1 MPLLYASQPRTA
13 HSFQFTPPAETRT
26 SEEHQYGAPD
36 EVYTRPPSH
45 GSMATATAPHF
56 GANGGL
62 NGAAKLNATRRYTP
76 HRVADDDDS
85 IATEQFPE
93 FDPSHDGSE
102 DEVNGGDNYT
112 HTAGSDDGDDG
123 RNATHATTNGYGHG
137 SGSREGDLSAES
149 HDDADDE
156 EDQERQEHHRLSP
169 VEPLPEQEHHEEPA
183 PEPREETTPTRTSPV
198 TSPPYWRHSYAND
211 DRASSLSRAH
221 HDRSNFSTESL
232 VPGGITLQDNEADS
246 DTEPAL
252 SSPGRDH
259 RHHSEHHQ
267 QQQQETRTSYGRDR
281 NKACWARSVEVTDHV
296 IVNGS
301 ATNIG
306 AFVVWNIRVQTLSG
320 PYMNIRKR
328 YSEFDDFRRALI
340 ETFPAFE
347 AAVPVLPPKSV
358 ISRFR
363 PRFLEKRRAGL
374 QYFLK

>member
-1 MPLLYASQPRTA
+1 
-13 HSFQFTPPAETRT
+13 
-26 SEEHQYGAPD
+26 
-36 EVYTRPPSH
+36 
-45 GSMATATAPHF
+45 MATAIIPHF
-56 GANGGL
+56 ATNGGL
-62 NGAAKLNATRRYTP
+62 NGSVMANSSKYTP

-85 IATEQFPE
+85 ISTEQFPE

-112 HTAGSDDGDDG
+112 HTATDDE
-123 RNATHATTNGYGHG
+123 RNGVRATTNGYGHEAG
-137 SGSREGDLSAES
+137 SYEDDQSEEA
-149 HDDADDE
+149 HHDADDDDDDDDDE
-156 EDQERQEHHRLSP
+156 EEAEEARHRLSP
-169 VEPLPEQEHHEEPA
+169 VEPQ
-183 PEPREETTPTRTSPV
+183 PEPDHRDELALQQHETTPTRTSPI

-211 DRASSLSRAH
+211 DRASSPSRAH
-221 HDRSNFSTESL
+221 HDSSNNFSTESL

-246 DTEPAL
+246 DAEPAL
-252 SSPGRDH
+252 SSPGRGGGRDH
-259 RHHSEHHQ
+259 HHPE
-267 QQQQETRTSYGRDR
+267 QQETRTSYGRDR

-296 IVNGS
+296 VVNGS

-328 YSEFDDFRRALI
+328 YSEFDDFRRALV

-347 AAVPVLPPKSV
+347 AAVPALPPKSV

>member
-1 MPLLYASQPRTA
+1 
-13 HSFQFTPPAETRT
+13 
-26 SEEHQYGAPD
+26 
-36 EVYTRPPSH
+36 
-45 GSMATATAPHF
+45 MAVATAPHF
-56 GANGGL
+56 ATNGGL
-62 NGAAKLNATRRYTP
+62 NGTTKAYATRYTP

-85 IATEQFPE
+85 ISTEQFPE

-102 DEVNGGDNYT
+102 DEINGGGNYI
-112 HTAGSDDGDDG
+112 HSAAEDERNYMRPNADGC
-123 RNATHATTNGYGHG
+123 GH
-137 SGSREGDLSAES
+137 
-149 HDDADDE
+149 DAQPHDE
-156 EDQERQEHHRLSP
+156 ERADEAQRENDGSAHRAEEDEEPRRLSP
-169 VEPLPEQEHHEEPA
+169 IEPLAEPESDHRDELAPA
-183 PEPREETTPTRTSPV
+183 QQGTESTRRTSPV
-198 TSPPYWRHSYAND
+198 TSPPYWRHSYAMD
-211 DRASSLSRAH
+211 DRATSLSGATH
-221 HDRSNFSTESL
+221 GNLNNFSTESL

-246 DTEPAL
+246 DTETAL
-252 SSPGRDH
+252 TSPGGHSSR
-259 RHHSEHHQ
+259 SEHQ
-267 QQQQETRTSYGRDR
+267 QSVQQQETRTSYGRDR